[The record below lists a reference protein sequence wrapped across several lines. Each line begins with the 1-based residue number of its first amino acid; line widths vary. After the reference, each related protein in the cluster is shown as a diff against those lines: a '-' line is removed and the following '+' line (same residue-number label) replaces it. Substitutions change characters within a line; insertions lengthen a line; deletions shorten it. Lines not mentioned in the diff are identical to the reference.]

1 MDLLHFVGDII
12 GNYDVFIGQ
21 LVALITLIWAD
32 CWKLCRGHQDGISF
46 YYFFFYGRCS
56 HRFYSSFKDL
66 MYISIGLLHNLS
78 CLLA

>member
-46 YYFFFYGRCS
+46 YYFFF
-56 HRFYSSFKDL
+56 
-66 MYISIGLLHNLS
+66 MAAVPIGFIVLLRI
-78 CLLA
+78 